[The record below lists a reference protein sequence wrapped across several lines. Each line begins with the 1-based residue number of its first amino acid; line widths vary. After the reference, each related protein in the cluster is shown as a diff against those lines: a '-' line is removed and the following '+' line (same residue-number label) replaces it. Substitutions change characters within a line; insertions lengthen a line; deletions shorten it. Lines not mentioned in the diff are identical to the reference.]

1 MRLARA
7 RLVLAVGTA
16 LALAGAA
23 GCGSGSTPPSSS
35 SGTGQGSEKVTL
47 TYSVW
52 NDPVAVAASKSLVS
66 AFQKANPNITV
77 KTDTRP
83 TGGEG
88 DNVVK
93 TRLSTGDMAD
103 VFLYNSGSLLQALNP
118 QRSLL
123 DLTGDPALKAVKQEF
138 LPAVTQGG
146 KVYGV
151 PFDTSMGGGILYNR
165 KVYAQLGLQ
174 VPKTW
179 TEFQANNDK
188 IKAAGITP
196 VAAAYKD
203 AWTAQLLV
211 LANQHNVQAKTPTWA
226 EDFTANKAK
235 FAADPAALAGFQYIE
250 EARTK
255 GWNQRSAGSTTH
267 DQAVAMLAQGK
278 AAHYPMLTFAAGAVA
293 EKFPSAAQDIG
304 FFGVPG
310 DGAKPGTTLWLP
322 NALYISAQTKNKEA
336 AKQFL
341 AFVASPAGAA
351 AFVEGAKPSGPFLVN
366 GAVLPADVLPVVKD
380 LQAYLDAGAVTPA
393 LEFVSPVKGPSLDK
407 ITAAIGTGTTSG
419 QDGAAQYDRDVEKQA
434 KQLGLPGW

>member
-1 MRLARA
+1 MQLARA
-7 RLVLAVGTA
+7 RLALAVGTA
-16 LALAGAA
+16 LTLAATA
-23 GCGSGSTPPSSS
+23 GCGSGSTSSS
-35 SGTGQGSEKVTL
+35 SSQGAGQTAEKVTL

-66 AFQKANPNITV
+66 AFEKANPTITV

-118 QRSLL
+118 EKSLL
-123 DLTGDPALKAVKQEF
+123 DLTGDAALKNVKQEF

-151 PFDTSMGGGILYNR
+151 PFNTAMGGGVVYNK
-165 KVYAQLGLQ
+165 KVYNQLGLQ

-179 TEFQANNDK
+179 QEFEANNDK

-196 VAAAYKD
+196 VVAAYKD
-203 AWTAQLLV
+203 AWTAQLFV
-211 LANQHNVQAKTPTWA
+211 LANQYNVQAKTPDWA
-226 EDFTANKAK
+226 AKYTANQVK
-235 FAADPAALAGFQYIE
+235 FASDPAALQGFQYIE

-267 DQAVAMLAQGK
+267 DQAVALLAQGK
-278 AAHYPMLTFAAGAVA
+278 AAHYPMLTFVAGAVA
-293 EKFPSAAQDIG
+293 EKFPAAAQDIG
-304 FFGVPG
+304 FFGLPG
-310 DGAKPGTTLWLP
+310 DAAKPGTTLWLP
-322 NALYISAQTKNKEA
+322 DALYISANAKQKEA
-336 AKQFL
+336 AKKFL
-341 AFVASPAGAA
+341 AFVASPEGVAA
-351 AFVEGAKPSGPFLVN
+351 YEQGAKPTGPFLVN
-366 GAVLPADVLPVVKD
+366 GATLPADVLPAVKD
-380 LQAYLDAGAVTPA
+380 LQAYLDSGAVAPA

-407 ITAAIGTGTTSG
+407 ITAAVGTGATSA

-434 KQLGLPGW
+434 KQLKLPGW